1 MNGFSLLVGL
11 RYTLSRKQSH
21 LVAFI
26 SRVSTIG
33 MVLAVSVLITVV
45 SVMNGFDRELREKI
59 LAIVPHAT
67 LTGFDATTDWKRYID
82 IARKQPGVIDAAPFS
97 YLQGL
102 VMHKAAVK
110 PVFFYGIDPDFEKND
125 SVLFKMLGHDL
136 LHSLKQDK
144 SMVLGK
150 KLADKLKVNVGDTL
164 KIIVPS
170 VDSAQLPTIDQFQV
184 NGFLDSGT
192 ELDEKIILIHRSG
205 IAGLNGKPFDSV
217 DGIRISVDDLFAAGK
232 IAAQLSEATHL
243 YQVKDWSR
251 THGNLYQA
259 VQMSRKMVLLL
270 VFIIIAVAAFNV
282 ISTLILAVNDKAA
295 DIAILRTMGAT
306 TRQILGIFI
315 IQGAVIGVIGV
326 IAGVI
331 LGITFSVAVS
341 DGVMWLEQMTGYQF
355 LKTDVYP
362 VDHLPSDIRAAD
374 VAVVAMIALFLSIS
388 ATIFPAWQASR
399 VQPAKVLR
407 YE

>member
-26 SRVSTIG
+26 SRVSTLG

-67 LTGFDATTDWKRYID
+67 LMGFDATPDWKRYID
-82 IARKQPGVIDAAPFS
+82 ISLRHPGVVDAAPFS

-102 VMHKAAVK
+102 VMHKSAVK
-110 PVFFYGIDPDFEKND
+110 PVFFYGIDPDFEKEG
-125 SVLFKMLGHDL
+125 SILLKMMGRDL
-136 LHSLKQDK
+136 LYSIKQDK
-144 SMVLGK
+144 SLILGK
-150 KLADKLKVNVGDTL
+150 KLADKLKINVGDTL
-164 KIIVPS
+164 KVIVPA
-170 VDSAQLPTIDQFQV
+170 VDSAELPTIDQFQV

-192 ELDEKIILIHRSG
+192 ELDEKIILMHRSG
-205 IAGLNGKPFDSV
+205 IALLNGKPADSV

-232 IAAQLSEATHL
+232 IATELSELTHL

-282 ISTLILAVNDKAA
+282 VSTLILAVNDKAA

-306 TRQILGIFI
+306 RHQILGIFI
-315 IQGAVIGVIGV
+315 IQGAVIGVVGVVIGV
-326 IAGVI
+326 IV
-331 LGITFSVAVS
+331 GIIFSVAVS
-341 DGVMWLEQMTGYQF
+341 DGVTWLEHFIGYQF

-362 VDHLPSDIRAAD
+362 IDHLPSDIRGVD
-374 VAVVAMIALFLSIS
+374 VIIVALIALFLSIF
-388 ATIFPAWQASR
+388 ATIIPALQASKME
-399 VQPAKVLR
+399 PAKVLR